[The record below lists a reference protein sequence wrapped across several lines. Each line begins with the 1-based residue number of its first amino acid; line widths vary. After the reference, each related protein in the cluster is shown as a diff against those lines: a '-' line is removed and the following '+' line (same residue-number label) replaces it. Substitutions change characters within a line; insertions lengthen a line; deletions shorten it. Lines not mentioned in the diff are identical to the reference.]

1 MSCSILYDIL
11 STFAI
16 LDVTFIFFVVERAS
30 IFSMD
35 KSAVGLGLSDGRDDD
50 DDDDDGEPGRD
61 DDGGG
66 PGRDDDDD
74 DGEPGRDDDGDDS
87 EPGRDD
93 DGDEA
98 GIAEAFADTGA
109 FIVTFG

>member
-50 DDDDDGEPGRD
+50 DDDGEPGR
-61 DDGGG
+61 
-66 PGRDDDDD
+66 DD
-74 DGEPGRDDDGDDS
+74 DGEPGRDDDGDDGDGGG
-87 EPGRDD
+87 PGRDD